1 MAGTVYVLLNDS
13 MPGLVKI
20 GMTENLVRRM
30 KELYNTSVPTPFQ
43 LFYAKTVEKP
53 EFVESKIH
61 AALADFRVNEN
72 REYFEINPIRV
83 QAILDLVTGEE
94 VIVDQKNV
102 IEDQRDLDALE
113 NQQNKRAR
121 FKFSMVDI
129 PVNSILHFDD
139 KAEITCK
146 VIDDNKVEFEGEILS
161 LSKAAGQVLKRNGNS
176 EKVNGTYY
184 WTYNGK
190 SLWKLRSELE
200 SQN

>member
-94 VIVDQKNV
+94 VNVEQKNV

-121 FKFSMVDI
+121 FKFSMVNI
-129 PVNSILHFDD
+129 PINSILHFDD
-139 KAEITCK
+139 KPEISCK
-146 VIDDNKVEFEGEILS
+146 VIDDSKVEFEGEILS

-190 SLWKLRSELE
+190 SLWKIRTDLE
-200 SQN
+200 SQI